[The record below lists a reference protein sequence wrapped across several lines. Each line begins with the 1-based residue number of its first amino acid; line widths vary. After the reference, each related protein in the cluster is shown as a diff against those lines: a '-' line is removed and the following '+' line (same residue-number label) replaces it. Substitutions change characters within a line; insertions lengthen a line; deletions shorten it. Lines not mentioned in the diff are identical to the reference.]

1 MEKRSCSRVSSANI
15 VELDSPNDECVD
27 AKKQKKR
34 NEFDDYCFVPH
45 LLQKV
50 ARIGKGAP
58 QLTQNFPAGG

>member
-1 MEKRSCSRVSSANI
+1 
-15 VELDSPNDECVD
+15 VELHSPNDECVD
-27 AKKQKKR
+27 AKKEKKR